1 MTLWIDTNRDGRR
14 VVFRLIG
21 RIRGENLGDVEHQI
35 TGACRPVVLDL
46 DQVTLVDVDVVRFLS
61 GVEAAGIE
69 LRHCP
74 RFIRTWI
81 NTERDQGG

>member
-1 MTLWIDTNRDGRR
+1 MTLRIDTSRDGRR

-21 RIRGENLGDVEHQI
+21 RIRCENLRDMEHQI
-35 TGACRPVVLDL
+35 AYTPRPVVLDL

-61 GVEAAGIE
+61 DTEAAGIE
-69 LRHCP
+69 LRNCP

-81 NTERDQGG
+81 DTERDRGG